1 MEVWK
6 RYHEKELSHSMAH
19 YLQAVAGLKK
29 EKGYARVGDIAD
41 RLGVSKSGV
50 TSMLR
55 SLASRGLV
63 DHERYGCVELT
74 ASGRELA
81 ARTES
86 NRQLLT
92 VFFRDV
98 LGVPDDVAERG
109 RLHDRAPREPGGD
122 DPAPAPDRHPELR
135 RRATPPRCWSA
146 TGARAASARTTTW
159 SPATSATSAASS
171 RRSRVRC
178 RAGPRVAGER
188 TAMND
193 APSRPP
199 RCRERE
205 RDRSRDRGGGARPVR
220 RLMDLGLVPGHAVRY
235 VRAAPLGDPLELVVR
250 GTHLS
255 LRRSEAGR
263 VHVEPV

>member
-29 EKGYARVGDIAD
+29 DKGYARVGDIAD

-55 SLASRGLV
+55 SLAARGLV

-74 ASGRELA
+74 ASGWEVA

-98 LGVPDDVAERG
+98 LGVTDDTASEDACMIEHLVSPEAMTRLLRLTAILSSDDADVATV
-109 RLHDRAPREPGGD
+109 LDRF
-122 DPAPAPDRHPELR
+122 
-135 RRATPPRCWSA
+135 
-146 TGARAASARTTTW
+146 
-159 SPATSATSAASS
+159 
-171 RRSRVRC
+171 RRSRRVCPYHDVESCDICVEHCLVDSIARDLVRP
-178 RAGPRVAGER
+178 RKSAENAG
-188 TAMND
+188 
-193 APSRPP
+193 
-199 RCRERE
+199 
-205 RDRSRDRGGGARPVR
+205 
-220 RLMDLGLVPGHAVRY
+220 
-235 VRAAPLGDPLELVVR
+235 
-250 GTHLS
+250 
-255 LRRSEAGR
+255 
-263 VHVEPV
+263 